1 MRPSYCK
8 VAQLALLLVAKQRAK
23 ERQLKGVAFR
33 ALQSILSPL
42 VLIMA
47 TGGTASQAA
56 LGTLGWCWSRT
67 MIPSASSA
75 WTTSSAM
82 PGSSASPASARR
94 IPKCACRTTSA
105 RWASSA
111 RSTSAN
117 RLFSAGGGGERD
129 HQQRAVVHRSHLLS
143 AKQREDT
150 VATLPPVQAMPILF
164 FSFLFC

>member
-1 MRPSYCK
+1 MTRDAGRTLS
-8 VAQLALLLVAKQRAK
+8 AK

-47 TGGTASQAA
+47 TGGTANQAA

-82 PGSSASPASARR
+82 LGSSASPTSARK
-94 IPKCACRTTSA
+94 IPRCACRTTSA
-105 RWASSA
+105 RRASSA
-111 RSTSAN
+111 QRTSAN
-117 RLFSAGGGGERD
+117 KLLSAEGGGERD
-129 HQQRAVVHRSHLLS
+129 HQKRIAVVHRSHLLS
-143 AKQREDT
+143 ARQREDT
-150 VATLPPVQAMPILF
+150 VATLPPVQAMPISLFLF
-164 FSFLFC
+164 FFC

>member
-1 MRPSYCK
+1 MTRDAGRTLS
-8 VAQLALLLVAKQRAK
+8 AK
-23 ERQLKGVAFR
+23 ERQLKEVAFR

-82 PGSSASPASARR
+82 LGSSASPTSARK
-94 IPKCACRTTSA
+94 IPRCACRTTSA
-105 RWASSA
+105 RRASSA
-111 RSTSAN
+111 RRTSAN
-117 RLFSAGGGGERD
+117 KLLSAEGGGERD
-129 HQQRAVVHRSHLLS
+129 HQQIAVVHRSHLLS
-143 AKQREDT
+143 ARQREDT
-150 VATLPPVQAMPILF
+150 VATLPPVQAMPILL
-164 FSFLFC
+164 FLFFFC